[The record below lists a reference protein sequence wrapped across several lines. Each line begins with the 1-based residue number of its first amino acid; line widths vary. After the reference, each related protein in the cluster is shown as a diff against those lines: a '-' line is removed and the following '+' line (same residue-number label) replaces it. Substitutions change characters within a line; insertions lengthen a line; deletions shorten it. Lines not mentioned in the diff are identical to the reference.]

1 MLLKTKESRLHLE
14 LQVISNVL
22 PWIPVRN
29 DRKQEP
35 GHSCESSAS
44 ERSQGL

>member
-1 MLLKTKESRLHLE
+1 MLLKTKERRLHSE

-22 PWIPVRN
+22 PWFPVRN
-29 DRKQEP
+29 NRKQEP
-35 GHSCESSAS
+35 GHSCELSAS